1 MRKEVK
7 MDKVGNRTRQVAHSV
22 YYWFTVATKRTS
34 LSCGNMNGFFANL
47 INAPS
52 KYGG

>member
-1 MRKEVK
+1 
-7 MDKVGNRTRQVAHSV
+7 MDKVGHRTRQLSCKVL
-22 YYWFTVATKRTS
+22 YWFTTSTKRTS